1 MHKLERTGRNN
12 NPEIRLEAASGIPS
26 DDTGI
31 NKMSLYLSQA
41 IVLEVCTH
49 PKPGMVTRCSNGS
62 HRDMSI
68 MTFAMSSAVLSK
80 AFHDLQDMGRE
91 FLGSPKELLT
101 VVRGRGIEAEK
112 ELLRVTKGVNTQRG
126 ILFSGGLLS
135 AAAGFIQSRGMEK
148 SALLDVVRNMTAGLV
163 QKELAVEKE
172 RPVTAGEQLFR
183 SYGITG
189 IRGEV
194 EKGFPSVTGK
204 GLPALEEAFSKGAG
218 LNDAL
223 VHSLISLMTVVE
235 DSNVIWRT
243 DVQTAEEV
251 KKTAAGILE
260 AGSIFTAEGKNAI
273 RDAEKCFVS
282 RRISPGGSA
291 DLLSVVIAMYLLEHG
306 EFPVQVM

>member
-1 MHKLERTGRNN
+1 MQTKECTERNN
-12 NPEIRLEAASGIPS
+12 FPEMRLDFVFGVPS
-26 DDTGI
+26 DDTGLS
-31 NKMSLYLSQA
+31 KMSLYLSQA
-41 IVLEVCTH
+41 IVMEVCAH

-62 HRDMSI
+62 HKDMSI
-68 MTFAMSSAVLSK
+68 LTFAASSAVLSMT
-80 AFHDLQDMGRE
+80 FRDLQEMGRSFFGTPE
-91 FLGSPKELLT
+91 ELLT
-101 VVRGRGIEAEK
+101 VVRIRGIEAER
-112 ELLRVTKGVNTQRG
+112 ELLHVTKGVNTQRG

-135 AAAGFIQSRGMEK
+135 AAAGYVQSRGFGK
-148 SALLDVVRNMTAGLV
+148 KALLTTVKQMTSGLV
-163 QKELAVEKE
+163 QKELSVDKE
-172 RPVTAGEQLFR
+172 GPLTAGEQLFKT
-183 SYGITG
+183 YGITG

-194 EKGFPSVTGK
+194 EKGFPSVTDK
-204 GLPALEEAFSKGAG
+204 GLPALEEAFSNGAE

-243 DVQTAEEV
+243 DIQTAEEV
-251 KKTAAGILE
+251 KRTAADILSK
-260 AGSIFTAEGKNAI
+260 GSVFTAAGKNAI